1 MVDFSHA
8 KTHTDL
14 DNVLGRGADLS
25 IELGKAGKQELDS
38 TPRRCHYLK
47 PRPHTITVCQNS

>member
-38 TPRRCHYLK
+38 TPRRS
-47 PRPHTITVCQNS
+47 R